1 MLDFPVVTEE
11 ILWDM
16 SKSELVNVVMRLQQL
31 CLLSDDQ
38 LALYQKLV
46 EMQQQTIE
54 ILRGNN

>member
-16 SKSELVNVVMRLQQL
+16 STSELVNVVMRLQQL
-31 CLLSDDQ
+31 CLMSDDQ
-38 LALYQKLV
+38 FALYQKLV